1 MFGILGWLFGIKQT
15 KKQGTI
21 KTEIPDGYCLFPDDL
36 DNDLIADF
44 NFFVK
49 GVHYRKANVIK
60 WATGEDLALTHRR
73 EPSNKYDSNA
83 IAIYGTSSNGK
94 FKLGYVDAD
103 LAEVL
108 VETGLNKGMKLAIK
122 DVEITDKVSKEEK
135 KKGFDMRIRIE
146 YKLYVPCEKIKSEKV
161 LQYLKDESYII

>member
-1 MFGILGWLFGIKQT
+1 MFGFLKWFFGGKQT

-36 DNDLIADF
+36 GEDVIVDF

-49 GVHYRKANVIK
+49 GVHYRKKNIIK
-60 WATGEDLALTHRR
+60 WATGKNLALTHRR
-73 EPSNKYDSNA
+73 EPSNKYDPNA

-94 FKLGYVDAD
+94 FKLGYIDAD

-108 VETGLNKGMKLAIK
+108 VETGLHKGMKLAIK

-135 KKGFDMRIRIE
+135 KRGFDMRILIE
-146 YKLYVPCEKIKSEKV
+146 YEIYAPCEKIKSKKV
-161 LQYLKDESYII
+161 LQYLKDENYI